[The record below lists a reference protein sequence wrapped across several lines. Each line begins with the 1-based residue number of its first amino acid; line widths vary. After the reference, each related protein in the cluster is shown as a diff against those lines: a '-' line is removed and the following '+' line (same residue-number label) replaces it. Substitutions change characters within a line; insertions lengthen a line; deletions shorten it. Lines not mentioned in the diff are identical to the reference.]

1 MRCFL
6 FVLCSFAVAPGQIP
20 AVTTTNAGTS
30 TSQEEDRF
38 TLDESWDPAAL
49 LDLSLDTSAVR
60 QQVIRKEQF
69 EALLKGRSKVEESA
83 GLYANGYRVQLV
95 ATREE
100 AEARANMQSALLS
113 FSENVYLLFDNPY
126 YKLRVGDCL
135 SRSQADSLQQR
146 ALAKGFAKA
155 WITRSQVYKQP
166 PDRNSLISSPGD
178 SLVLP
183 R

>member
-1 MRCFL
+1 MRCVL
-6 FVLCSFAVAPGQIP
+6 FVLCTAAIVLGQSSSTTP
-20 AVTTTNAGTS
+20 STAVTQTARP
-30 TSQEEDRF
+30 EDRY
-38 TLDESWDPAAL
+38 TLDESWDPATL
-49 LDLSLDTSAVR
+49 LDLSLDTSGVR

-69 EALLKGRSKVEESA
+69 EALLKGRSKVGES
-83 GLYANGYRVQLV
+83 GGVYANGYRVQLV

-100 AEARANMQSALLS
+100 AEARASMQSALLS
-113 FSENVYLLFDNPY
+113 FGENVYLLFDNPY

-166 PDRNSLISSPGD
+166 PDRNSLSSAPVD
-178 SLVLP
+178 SLFLP

>member
-1 MRCFL
+1 MRYVL
-6 FVLCSFAVAPGQIP
+6 FVLCTATMALGQSP
-20 AVTTTNAGTS
+20 SPTPSNAATS
-30 TSQEEDRF
+30 TARQEDRY
-38 TLDESWDPAAL
+38 TLDESWDPVTL

-69 EALLKGRSKVEESA
+69 EALLKGRSKVEES
-83 GLYANGYRVQLV
+83 GGVYANGYRVQLV

-100 AEARANMQSALLS
+100 AEARTSMQSALLS
-113 FSENVYLLFDNPY
+113 FGENVYLLFDNPY

-146 ALAKGFAKA
+146 ALAKGCAKA

-166 PDRNSLISSPGD
+166 PDRNSLYSVPGD
-178 SLVLP
+178 TLFLQ

>member
-6 FVLCSFAVAPGQIP
+6 FVLCVFAIALGQTP
-20 AVTTTNAGTS
+20 SATTSNAGTS
-30 TSQEEDRF
+30 TARQEDRY
-38 TLDESWDPAAL
+38 TLDESWDPATL
-49 LDLSLDTSAVR
+49 LDLTLDSSAVR

-69 EALLKGRSKVEESA
+69 EALLKGRSKVEEST
-83 GLYANGYRVQLV
+83 GVHANGYRVQLV

-166 PDRNSLISSPGD
+166 PDRNSLISAPND
-178 SLVLP
+178 SLFLQ